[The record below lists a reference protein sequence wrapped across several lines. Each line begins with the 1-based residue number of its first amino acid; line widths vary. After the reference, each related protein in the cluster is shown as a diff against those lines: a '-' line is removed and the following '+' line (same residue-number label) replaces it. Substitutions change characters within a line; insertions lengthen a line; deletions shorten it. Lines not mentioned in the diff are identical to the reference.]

1 MVDKKTLTS
10 DAIFGGRNRMEFGR
24 VLDVAVLALLVRQWI
39 CLVLALP
46 HDCLHRAHIL
56 HCDLVPP
63 EQLPSRR
70 VPVFKPRPT
79 LLCGGLGSRD
89 APQVRILCSTG
100 GGPGGPQARTRT
112 VSQPCRAASQTPHSA
127 GRCKGARAAGFVLFC
142 VQQNSTGQTLPSTHE
157 GNVVTA
163 VVTLAL
169 YQLGYTDHATH
180 RSVCRGCPVQQ
191 PWQGPFE
198 PNLTHLIPSHP
209 KPNMK
214 HMAHSELIT
223 VPGICSDTSTV
234 PFFSGLP
241 GSNRL

>member
-1 MVDKKTLTS
+1 MIACIEPISFTVTWSLLNNCPRAECQYS
-10 DAIFGGRNRMEFGR
+10 NHGPPFCAAASAPEMRRRYGSCAAQVEGRADRKRGPAQSASHAEQPVR
-24 VLDVAVLALLVRQWI
+24 RRTAQDVARGPELLV
-39 CLVLALP
+39 
-46 HDCLHRAHIL
+46 
-56 HCDLVPP
+56 
-63 EQLPSRR
+63 
-70 VPVFKPRPT
+70 
-79 LLCGGLGSRD
+79 LL
-89 APQVRILCSTG
+89 
-100 GGPGGPQARTRT
+100 
-112 VSQPCRAASQTPHSA
+112 
-127 GRCKGARAAGFVLFC
+127 LFC
-142 VQQNSTGQTLPSTHE
+142 VQQNRTGQTLPSTHE